1 MATYF
6 ANSGYARR
14 RHLPHTSDLT
24 IESDEFQN
32 LIYVCLNMTK
42 TVTHSLG
49 RLVRTLRILF
59 HAQAYQQINC
69 MLEHK
74 NMNVWLIQTHLI
86 NMTRER
92 ALYELVIS
100 SFEVANARRIV
111 LQYCTR
117 LVQASGAH
125 SGEC

>member
-6 ANSGYARR
+6 ANSEYARR

-24 IESDEFQN
+24 IEFDEFQN
-32 LIYVCLNMTK
+32 LIYVSLNVTK
-42 TVTHSLG
+42 TVSHSLR

-59 HAQAYQQINC
+59 HAQAYHQINC

-92 ALYELVIS
+92 ALFELVI
-100 SFEVANARRIV
+100 
-111 LQYCTR
+111 
-117 LVQASGAH
+117 
-125 SGEC
+125 